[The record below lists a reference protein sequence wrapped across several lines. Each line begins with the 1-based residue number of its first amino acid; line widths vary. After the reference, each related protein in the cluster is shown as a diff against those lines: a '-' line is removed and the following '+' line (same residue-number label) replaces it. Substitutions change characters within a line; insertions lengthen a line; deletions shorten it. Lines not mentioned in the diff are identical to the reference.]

1 VAGRLRYIGKAFLTN
16 AAWAVGTLWTRT
28 KHEYIRTKH
37 KHCATEASML
47 DFVKDFMAL
56 VSLTAF
62 GGVTLLYLD
71 MMPYLV

>member
-1 VAGRLRYIGKAFLTN
+1 
-16 AAWAVGTLWTRT
+16 
-28 KHEYIRTKH
+28 
-37 KHCATEASML
+37 ML

-62 GGVTLLYLD
+62 GGVTLVYLD